1 MLRLSSTYVVVRD
14 MERSVEFYS
23 LLFDMEPS
31 ARVLDRWAQFDVDGG
46 CFGVFNQMF
55 DYKVLIAEKSTD
67 VMFNK
72 AYVDRLSRHNTV
84 FGNNVIHHF
93 RVDELSI
100 EYDRLL
106 SLKIGQLSDIL
117 FVNVSFPYH
126 FFTLTDPDGNI
137 IEITGEYAGAGA
149 DEAKSDKSSKI
160 ETDDSGAPSGKS
172 SKTST
177 SEAPQIE
184 KPEVEVSVEPVKLQ
198 KVKKTPPPEEEAP
211 DKESI
216 EPEEEPP
223 SEKSVKPQKEPSEKE
238 SGKPQKEPTAKE
250 SIKAEE
256 ETPLLKAIKSQ
267 KEQPATDSINAD
279 EDIPFKT
286 FLKTKDFS
294 MTARSSEP
302 ESDSVDLLDE
312 SVVVQ
317 PEREVSI
324 EEIRYAVQEE
334 SSSMPAETF
343 IDHSIIR
350 AAIQKERERQIKERE
365 RQIRE
370 QANGI
375 PIFKPIEPEP
385 EPEPEE
391 SSVEPLEKAS
401 DPEKSDDSKRAP
413 REKPEQK
420 RPIWEEPAK
429 DLWRDE

>member
-23 LLFDMEPS
+23 LLFGMEPS
-31 ARVLDRWAQFDVDGG
+31 ARVLDRWAQFDLDGG

-72 AYVDRLSRHNTV
+72 AYIDRLGRHNTT

-93 RVDELSI
+93 RVDELSD
-100 EYDRLL
+100 EYDRLF

-117 FVNVSFPYH
+117 YVNVSFPYH

-137 IEITGEYAGAGA
+137 IEITGNYSEETTG
-149 DEAKSDKSSKI
+149 DKDSVKSQR
-160 ETDDSGAPSGKS
+160 TDSADSGAS
-172 SKTST
+172 SEESPRASAATATHVEK
-177 SEAPQIE
+177 SEA
-184 KPEVEVSVEPVKLQ
+184 EVSVEPVKLHRAG
-198 KVKKTPPPEEEAP
+198 KTTLLEEESP
-211 DKESI
+211 LTESI
-216 EPEEEPP
+216 NPEKEPP
-223 SEKSVKPQKEPSEKE
+223 SEESIKPEKEPPSEALVKTEKE
-238 SGKPQKEPTAKE
+238 SPSTKSIKTEKEPPSAEPIRTDKE
-250 SIKAEE
+250 PPSTE
-256 ETPLLKAIKSQ
+256 SN
-267 KEQPATDSINAD
+267 NAD

-286 FLKTKDFS
+286 FLKKKEMSATTPS
-294 MTARSSEP
+294 AEP
-302 ESDSVDLLDE
+302 ENNSVDLLDE

-317 PEREVSI
+317 PDRDVSI

-334 SSSMPAETF
+334 FSSMPAENL
-343 IDHSIIR
+343 IDHSILR
-350 AAIQKERERQIKERE
+350 AAIQKERE

-375 PIFKPIEPEP
+375 PIFKPIES

-391 SSVEPLEKAS
+391 PSIDPLEKGS
-401 DPEKSDDSKRAP
+401 DPETSDDSKRSP
-413 REKPEQK
+413 REKAEKK